1 MPAIND
7 SPPPTS
13 HSILLV
19 DDNAHGLAA
28 RRRVLA
34 DSGYDVQTVS
44 SAEEALQLIDEQKR
58 FYHIVVTDF
67 RMVGMDGIEL
77 IARVKALSPATKT
90 VLLSGFVEPLGM
102 TEHSTGADVV
112 ISKSAG
118 EVGQLTRTVKSLLA
132 RRVPRKPAASQTR
145 TASVSMVKSV

>member
-1 MPAIND
+1 MPAPND
-7 SPPPTS
+7 SPPPIS

-19 DDNAHGLAA
+19 DDNAYGLAA
-28 RRRVLA
+28 RRRVLME
-34 DSGYDVQTVS
+34 SGYNVQTAL
-44 SAEEALQLIDEQKR
+44 SAEDALKLVEEQKE
-58 FYHIVVTDF
+58 FFHIIVTDF

-102 TEHSTGADVV
+102 TEQSTGADAVL
-112 ISKSAG
+112 SKSAG

-132 RRVPRKPAASQTR
+132 RRVPRKPTASQTR
-145 TASVSMVKSV
+145 IASASMVKSV